1 MPHLVDL
8 MNIEYFPP
16 PLLALQQPIR
26 VAIRPAG
33 EIGTGQDA
41 QQQRNQ
47 AARLHQAEGGGNA
60 GCGAC
65 E

>member
-1 MPHLVDL
+1 

-41 QQQRNQ
+41 QQRNQ
-47 AARLHQAEGGGNA
+47 AARLHQAEGGGHA